1 MRRPTVTDIKA
12 FLAVLGLSFALDAF
26 TFVGTIWLVDRSLWA
41 LAAFAVTTA
50 LWAVCVPLMGR
61 RRNILP
67 LVIGAVLAAWVA
79 ISV

>member
-1 MRRPTVTDIKA
+1 MRRPTVTEVKA
-12 FLAVLGLSFALDAF
+12 FLAILALSFVLDAV
-26 TFVGTIWLVDRSLWA
+26 TFIGTILLVERSGWA

-50 LWAVCVPLMGR
+50 LWAVCVPLMAN

-67 LVIGAVLAAWVA
+67 LVIGAVLAAWLA